1 MAATTNFTTVTLHLH
16 RQIALLKQQANLL
29 GTLVEEQFENA
40 LRALAENDLEPAEKV
55 VQLDKEVDQREITL
69 EEECLKIIALYQPV
83 AVDMRFLISTIKITN
98 DLERI
103 GDLARDIAQLVISNN
118 GESRER
124 IIDFAA
130 LTAKVKWMVRKGL
143 EAMIALD
150 SQMARDVCNS
160 DDEVDEQF
168 RLIKE
173 KVISELGKGNSNVRA
188 LITELTIS
196 DYMESIADH
205 AKKICEDVVYTVDAE
220 VIRHSSLVDT
230 PKNLST

>member
-40 LRALAENDLEPAEKV
+40 LRAMTENDIELAEKV

-98 DLERI
+98 DRERI

-150 SQMARDVCNS
+150 SHMA
-160 DDEVDEQF
+160 
-168 RLIKE
+168 
-173 KVISELGKGNSNVRA
+173 
-188 LITELTIS
+188 
-196 DYMESIADH
+196 
-205 AKKICEDVVYTVDAE
+205 
-220 VIRHSSLVDT
+220 
-230 PKNLST
+230 

>member
-1 MAATTNFTTVTLHLH
+1 MTATTNFTTVTLHLH

-40 LRALAENDLEPAEKV
+40 LRALAENDLELAEKV
-55 VQLDKEVDQREITL
+55 VKHDKEVDQREITL
-69 EEECLKIIALYQPV
+69 EDECLKIIALYQPV
-83 AVDMRFLISTIKITN
+83 AGDMRLLISTIKITN

-103 GDLARDIAQLVISNN
+103 GDLAKISLSWSLATM
-118 GESRER
+118 EKAER

-130 LTAKVKWMVRKGL
+130 LTAKVKWMVRIGL

-150 SQMARDVCNS
+150 SQMACDVCNS

-188 LITELTIS
+188 LIIELTIS

-220 VIRHSSLVDT
+220 VIRHS
-230 PKNLST
+230 

>member
-1 MAATTNFTTVTLHLH
+1 M
-16 RQIALLKQQANLL
+16 
-29 GTLVEEQFENA
+29 
-40 LRALAENDLEPAEKV
+40 AEKV
-55 VQLDKEVDQREITL
+55 VKHDKEVDQREITL

-103 GDLARDIAQLVISNN
+103 GVFARDIAQLVISNN

-124 IIDFAA
+124 IIHFAA
-130 LTAKVKWMVRKGL
+130 LTAKVRWMVRKGL

-150 SQMARDVCNS
+150 SETARDVCNS

-173 KVISELGKGNSNVRA
+173 KVISELEKGNSNVRA
-188 LITELTIS
+188 LIKELTIS

-230 PKNLST
+230 TQNLSS

>member
-1 MAATTNFTTVTLHLH
+1 MSATTTLTTVTLHLH

-29 GTLVEEQFENA
+29 GGLVEDQFENA
-40 LRALAENDLEPAEKV
+40 IKALAENDLDLALQV
-55 VQLDKEVDQREITL
+55 VEIDKDVDQREIDL

-83 AVDMRFLISTIKITN
+83 AVDMRFLISTLKITN

-103 GDLARDIAQLVISNN
+103 GDLARDIAHVVIHHHTDHQDKT
-118 GESRER
+118 
-124 IIDFAA
+124 IDFTA
-130 LTAKVKWMVRKGL
+130 LTVKVKWMVRKSL

-150 SQMARDVCNS
+150 SQTARDVCNA

-173 KVISELGKGNSNVRA
+173 QVIEELGKENANVKG
-188 LITELTIS
+188 LIAELTIS
-196 DYMESIADH
+196 EYMESIADH

-220 VIRHSSLVDT
+220 VIRHA
-230 PKNLST
+230 K